1 MTKNKSFI
9 RKIAYLCGIAVLFV
23 PVSLLSAPATSR
35 VEGGGVLSK
44 MRRDYRLSPGQLGKI
59 DPASTAM
66 SLATLGMRGV
76 AATLL
81 WEQANKYKKK
91 DNFDG
96 FKAAANQLAK
106 LQPNFVS
113 VWQFQAWNIAYNISV
128 EFDNFEHRYHWVKK
142 GVDYLVE
149 GTEYNENEP
158 LLLWD
163 AGWFFGHKMGRA
175 DEYVQFRRMFRDD
188 VDFHAGLPVNMSEV
202 RGPDSKPD
210 NWLVAHEWFKDAQ
223 RAVDTGAQIKRLSSA
238 YAYMEGNKKVVGKKQ
253 TAIRGK
259 NPLVFHSDPPKAKI
273 NYADAIEEDGYLDEK
288 ALLAWRD
295 AGRAWNKYGDRDL
308 VSTTGIKMRLNDRE
322 VADREGKEAVKE
334 LEELLPGLRQ
344 EVSQKRKDNL
354 PPEQAE
360 LITKDP
366 SDLTK
371 DDFDTLRKIGYMLQV
386 SHTELAAEAPP
397 EKREEAKRLARI
409 ASENEALVDIVDR
422 YREIVNFEYWKSRCE
437 AEQEDN
443 TLEARKLIRKA
454 KAAYDDADLIVA
466 RDIYEEAW
474 VRWNDVFK
482 KYPLMIDDVEDV
494 VDYKNLLA
502 QLEESF
508 PPEGFLLNDL
518 LNEYAY
524 EYEIELSPESNEPA
538 PAAETN
544 SEGASEVEPDLP
556 DGVEVE
562 MMSDGPATSE
572 DEAVESAT
580 SESESESEVEATLP
594 Q

>member
-1 MTKNKSFI
+1 
-9 RKIAYLCGIAVLFV
+9 
-23 PVSLLSAPATSR
+23 
-35 VEGGGVLSK
+35 
-44 MRRDYRLSPGQLGKI
+44 
-59 DPASTAM
+59 
-66 SLATLGMRGV
+66 
-76 AATLL
+76 
-81 WEQANKYKKK
+81 
-91 DNFDG
+91 
-96 FKAAANQLAK
+96 
-106 LQPNFVS
+106 
-113 VWQFQAWNIAYNISV
+113 
-128 EFDNFEHRYHWVKK
+128 
-142 GVDYLVE
+142 
-149 GTEYNENEP
+149 
-158 LLLWD
+158 
-163 AGWFFGHKMGRA
+163 
-175 DEYVQFRRMFRDD
+175 
-188 VDFHAGLPVNMSEV
+188 
-202 RGPDSKPD
+202 
-210 NWLVAHEWFKDAQ
+210 
-223 RAVDTGAQIKRLSSA
+223 
-238 YAYMEGNKKVVGKKQ
+238 MEGNKKVVGKKQ

-482 KYPLMIDDVEDV
+482 KYPLMIDDVEGEDVMEDV